1 MAYSAP
7 WNAPKRKTP
16 SVPFIEPVK
25 APEAVV
31 EPVVEP
37 VKKASKKVVEP
48 EVVVEVAPEVVVTE
62 PAAEELPVEE

>member
-1 MAYSAP
+1 MAYAAP

-16 SVPFIEPVK
+16 SVPFVEPVI
-25 APEAVV
+25 APAA
-31 EPVVEP
+31 VVEP
-37 VKKASKKVVEP
+37 VKKVSKKAVEP

>member
-16 SVPFIEPVK
+16 SVPFI
-25 APEAVV
+25 
-31 EPVVEP
+31 EP